1 MTTPLASEP
10 LPGDGQVPY
19 MTLLV
24 DRLYH
29 RLPEIHR
36 RMDASD
42 GTWTLKRYLGA
53 MLAYGGAIDDTITRI
68 AGTNAIGPATPEP
81 WALRGEELAQW
92 RANRIRR
99 PSALAD
105 PAQADVA
112 WLPWLAQLVG
122 STLDPSASEQEKRD
136 TIAYAT
142 SGWRGGTRSAIADAA
157 KTALTGSK
165 YARIV
170 PHMVPVSGSL
180 NTGTIWDITI
190 VTRTAETPDPNAVL
204 DAVLRKGVKPAG
216 VVLHHAAYGAS
227 WDQIEAVFPQWFPH
241 WEGLTWDQL
250 EQAGLVY
257 TAIPNNAVPNPSF
270 EVNTTG
276 WAAGANSSIG
286 RVLGGVD
293 GVAMCRVTT
302 AGAGAGNLVSPDI
315 PITPGTAHFSFSVRP
330 DFTRT
335 VAYTLK
341 FYNGATY
348 LAGSD
353 FTQSYPATAADAWFR
368 AGTSIEATVPAT
380 ATKMIATV
388 TVTGMGAAELYDVDA
403 FYARN
408 L

>member
-19 MTLLV
+19 MSLLA
-24 DRLYH
+24 DRLYQ

-36 RMDASD
+36 RMDATDS
-42 GTWTLKRYLGA
+42 TWTLKRYVAA
-53 MLAYGGAIDDTITRI
+53 MALDGGLLDDTITRV
-68 AGTNAIGPATPEP
+68 AGDRPVGPAVPEP
-81 WALRGEELAQW
+81 WALRGSELEQW
-92 RANRIRR
+92 RANRTDR

-122 STLDPSASEQEKRD
+122 STLDPAASEQEKRD
-136 TIAYAT
+136 TIRYAT

-170 PHMVPVSGSL
+170 PHMIPVSGSL
-180 NTGTIWDITI
+180 NPGTIWDITI
-190 VTRTAETPDPNAVL
+190 VTRTQETPDPGAVL

-227 WDQIEAVFPQWFPH
+227 WDQIEAVFPQWNPH
-241 WEGLTWDQL
+241 WENLTWDEL
-250 EQAGLVY
+250 EQAGLMYVPI
-257 TAIPNNAVPNPSF
+257 AGNLVPNSSF

-276 WAAGANSSIG
+276 WAAGANTTIG
-286 RVLGGVD
+286 RVDGGVD
-293 GVAMCRVTT
+293 GVGMCRVTAT
-302 AGAGAGNLVSPDI
+302 GAGSGVLVSPDI
-315 PITPGTAHFSFSVRP
+315 PVVPGNAHFSFSIRP
-330 DFTRT
+330 DLTRD
-335 VAYTLK
+335 VAYTIK
-341 FYNGATY
+341 FYNGVTY
-348 LAGSD
+348 LPGSD
-353 FTQSYPATAADAWFR
+353 VTQSYPATPADAWFR
-368 AGTSIEATVPAT
+368 AGTSVVAAVPAT

-408 L
+408 I